1 VPLPSAIDDR
11 YLALSRE
18 HITAALRKV
27 LEPRPDG
34 RILEI
39 GPKLRWPGFETLDI
53 SSTEQPTYVA
63 DITKYNPSIPSDRYD
78 IVICISV
85 LEHTLEPVKALAE
98 IRRLMRDGGLLVAQ
112 APLNFRQH
120 GPQPDMWRFTH
131 NGWKYLLRDWDDVQI
146 DALDTPERTLF
157 PIAYMVTARCNK
169 AKIVLPE
176 DFRPDWIER

>member
-1 VPLPSAIDDR
+1 MPLPSPCDEQ

-27 LEPRPDG
+27 LEPHPTG

-53 SSTEQPTYVA
+53 DSREQPTYVA
-63 DITKYNPSIPSDRYD
+63 DITRHNPIIPSGRYD
-78 IVICISV
+78 LVICISV

-98 IRRLMRDGGLLVAQ
+98 IRRIMKDGGVLLAQ

-120 GPQPDMWRFTH
+120 GPQPDMWRFTE
-131 NGWKYLLRDWDDVQI
+131 NGWRYLLRDWDDVVI
-146 DALDTPERTLF
+146 DALDTPDRTLF
-157 PIAYMVTARCNK
+157 PIAYFVTARCNK
-169 AKIVLPE
+169 SKIVLSE
-176 DFRPDWIER
+176 DFTPKWIER